1 VRDKYTQL
9 IRIESNIAALKKSID
24 QSQIPTYL
32 KISIAPR
39 VSQDYQES
47 LDKVVK
53 EGILSLQKQVMNAM
67 LDARNLE
74 RERIQ
79 SHIADDMNERKEKVD
94 DLINIYLE
102 NGIPIPK
109 SFVSEANANFEK
121 KAKEIYL
128 SLKTQAITRKNT
140 LAEKAER
147 KKTAE
152 AENNI
157 QRILQ
162 QPENSNNNRNGT
174 VSATQPKPANNQPA
188 GGGKK
193 DEAPTKEGAQEK
205 EPSKP
210 PTRGR
215 GGRNGRGRGRGR
227 GRNRAQ

>member
-1 VRDKYTQL
+1 
-9 IRIESNIAALKKSID
+9 
-24 QSQIPTYL
+24 
-32 KISIAPR
+32 
-39 VSQDYQES
+39 
-47 LDKVVK
+47 
-53 EGILSLQKQVMNAM
+53 
-67 LDARNLE
+67 
-74 RERIQ
+74 
-79 SHIADDMNERKEKVD
+79 MNERKEKVD

-174 VSATQPKPANNQPA
+174 VSAT
-188 GGGKK
+188 GGKK